1 MFLSL
6 LLFPVLDLPLK
17 IQIILQHV
25 LRQRLSAER
34 VIWRGQ
40 DVSLNVL
47 PLAPERYSQIMIK
60 LRVKV
65 LAVSPVAAGELD
77 RVLHQLAHNGAAELV
92 GELVPLLLLL
102 HPLYHNLVC
111 SLTKILKPEATCP

>member
-34 VIWRGQ
+34 VIRRGQ

-47 PLAPERYSQIMIK
+47 PLTPERYSPIMIK
-60 LRVKV
+60 LSVEV
-65 LAVSPVAAGELD
+65 LVLSPVAAGELD
-77 RVLHQLAHNGAAELV
+77 RMLHQLAHDGAAELV
-92 GELVPLLLLL
+92 RELVPLLLLL

-111 SLTKILKPEATCP
+111 SLTKILKPEVTCS

>member
-6 LLFPVLDLPLK
+6 LLFPVLDLPL
-17 IQIILQHV
+17 QLHIILQHI
-25 LRQRLSAER
+25 LRQRLSAKR
-34 VIWRGQ
+34 VIRRGQ

-47 PLAPERYSQIMIK
+47 PLAPEKRYCLRIK
-60 LRVKV
+60 LGVEV

-77 RVLHQLAHNGAAELV
+77 RVLHQFAHDGATELV
-92 GELVPLLLLL
+92 RELIPLLLLL

-111 SLTKILKPEATCP
+111 SLAKILKPEATCP

>member
-25 LRQRLSAER
+25 LRQWLSAER
-34 VIWRGQ
+34 VIRCGQ

-47 PLAPERYSQIMIK
+47 PLAPEKYSPIMIK
-60 LRVKV
+60 LSVEV
-65 LAVSPVAAGELD
+65 LVLSPVAAGELD
-77 RVLHQLAHNGAAELV
+77 RMLHQLAHDGAAELV
-92 GELVPLLLLL
+92 RELVPLLLLL
-102 HPLYHNLVC
+102 HPFYHNLIG
-111 SLTKILKPEATCP
+111 SLPKILKPEETSP

>member
-34 VIWRGQ
+34 VIRRGQ

-47 PLAPERYSQIMIK
+47 PLTPERYSPIMIK
-60 LRVKV
+60 LSVEV
-65 LAVSPVAAGELD
+65 LVLSPVAAGELD

-111 SLTKILKPEATCP
+111 SLTKILKPEVTCS

>member
-6 LLFPVLDLPLK
+6 FLFPVLDLPLQL
-17 IQIILQHV
+17 QIILQHV

-34 VIWRGQ
+34 VIRRGQ

-47 PLAPERYSQIMIK
+47 PLTPERYSPIMIK
-60 LRVKV
+60 LSVEV
-65 LAVSPVAAGELD
+65 LVLSPVAAGELD
-77 RVLHQLAHNGAAELV
+77 RMLHQLAHDGAAELV
-92 GELVPLLLLL
+92 RELVPLLLLL

-111 SLTKILKPEATCP
+111 SLTKILKPEVTCS